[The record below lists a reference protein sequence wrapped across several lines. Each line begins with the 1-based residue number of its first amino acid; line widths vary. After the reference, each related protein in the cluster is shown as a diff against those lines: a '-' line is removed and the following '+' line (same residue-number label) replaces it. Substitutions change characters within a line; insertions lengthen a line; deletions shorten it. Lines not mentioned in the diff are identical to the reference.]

1 MTDPSIL
8 ELTGLVAAALLVG
21 VAKTALGGLGLVS
34 VALFAAVLPAREST
48 GVLLPLLLVG
58 DVVAV
63 RIYRRHADWPAL
75 ARLLPSVVPGVLLG
89 VVFLSLA
96 DNTAVRRT
104 IGVILLALVLVHLLQ
119 SRRSASPVVACD
131 GRGRRA
137 GVDRTARRGSVS
149 LFGGLAGF
157 TTMVANAGGP
167 VMALY
172 LLASRLDKLSFLGT
186 SAWFFLVVNAA
197 KLPFSIALGL
207 IDVPGLLLDAALVP
221 AVLVGAGLGL
231 VLVRRIPQA
240 RFEQLVVLLTVLAA
254 GNLLR

>member
-1 MTDPSIL
+1 MTDPSSL
-8 ELTGLVAAALLVG
+8 ELAGLVVAALLVG

-34 VALFAAVLPAREST
+34 VAIFAAVLPARGST

-58 DVVAV
+58 DVLAV
-63 RIYRRHADWPAL
+63 RVYRRHADWSAL
-75 ARLLPSVVPGVLLG
+75 VRLLPSVVPGVLLG
-89 VVFLSLA
+89 VVFLGLA
-96 DNTAVRRT
+96 DDTAVRRT
-104 IGVILLALVLVHLLQ
+104 IGVILLVLVLVHLLQ
-119 SRRSASPVVACD
+119 SRRSASPAVAHD
-131 GRGRRA
+131 RPGKQA
-137 GVDRTARRGSVS
+137 GADRTTRRGAVS
-149 LFGGLAGF
+149 MFGGLAGF

-221 AVLVGAGLGL
+221 AVLAGAGLGL
-231 VLVRRIPQA
+231 VLVRRISQD